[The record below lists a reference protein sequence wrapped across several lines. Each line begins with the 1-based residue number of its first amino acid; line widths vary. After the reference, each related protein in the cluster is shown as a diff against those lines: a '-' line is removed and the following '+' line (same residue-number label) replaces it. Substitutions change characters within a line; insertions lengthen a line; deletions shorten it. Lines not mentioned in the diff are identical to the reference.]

1 MGSAGP
7 GKGGSDSIRGP
18 AATHQRPSRQG
29 DGRIRRELRSS
40 RSACGYHPVMIRP
53 TRDEL
58 LLQVLL
64 TALYLLS
71 VVAVLPLTT
80 MPNQIALIW
89 PATGFCYAA
98 FLIAGLRIWPF
109 LPAGIVLVHALG
121 DPVPPAYVPFSIG
134 ANLLGAVSAMQVLK
148 RVGVARPPALD
159 MRTAWLILA
168 AGLLWAAVSATIGTL
183 GLWITQPELPSPR
196 LAAVQWFLGDVF
208 GIVTV
213 TPFALLA
220 VRAVRRR
227 RPGLPEL
234 VPMERGCWLAALIG
248 SLWLLAQ
255 LPRAG
260 GGYALA
266 TASLPFLVLLWSALR
281 FEVVYTAFGA
291 MLLGS
296 LLVTLAGLGLAG
308 FDRPEGGREITA
320 LLSYVCLWV
329 LLPLVVAI
337 AQHQH
342 RVALA
347 RILRQAT
354 QDDLTGL
361 PNRYA
366 LERSVAELPDDGAP
380 RALAYLDLDQLKL
393 VNDTLGHDQ
402 GDKLIAAVAG
412 VLAAARAPGELL
424 ARLGGDEFALLL
436 QGTPEQAQTRCRHF
450 REAVAGWRGSL
461 AGKPVGARVSV
472 GLVPFRGR
480 GDFHKLLGIADAC
493 CDAAKQA
500 GGDRILC
507 ETDAGAEGTTR
518 MRQALRLTEALESRR
533 FRLYCQSIL
542 PLASGSTGRHYE
554 VLLRLVESETG
565 NVLLPQDFVPAAER
579 YRLATRL
586 DRYVVE
592 DVLAWLEAR
601 PQAVAETRCVSINLS
616 AASLAD
622 EAFADFV
629 RTALRARRVP
639 PDILCFEITETSAL
653 GDLERAQAL
662 IHELRGLGVRFALD
676 DFGSGFAG
684 FGYLKA
690 LEVDYLKIDGRFVQ
704 GMARDALD
712 RIVVQS
718 CTALA
723 CALGRQTVA
732 EWVETPEQLREL
744 RRLGVDH
751 VQGFLI
757 DRPQPIAD
765 YYAQPMP
772 VLSLPVGVD
781 TEAA

>member
-1 MGSAGP
+1 MNGP
-7 GKGGSDSIRGP
+7 IRD
-18 AATHQRPSRQG
+18 R
-29 DGRIRRELRSS
+29 
-40 RSACGYHPVMIRP
+40 V
-53 TRDEL
+53 

-71 VVAVLPLTT
+71 VLAVLPLTT

-89 PATGFCYAA
+89 PATGVCFAA
-98 FLIAGLRIWPF
+98 FLVAGLRVWPF
-109 LPAGIVLVHALG
+109 VPASILLVHALW
-121 DPVPPAYVPFSIG
+121 DPVPLAYVPFSIG
-134 ANLLGAVSAMQVLK
+134 ANLLGALAAMRVL
-148 RVGVARPPALD
+148 RFAGVTSPPTLD
-159 MRTAWLILA
+159 MRTAWLILS
-168 AGLLWAAVSATIGTL
+168 AGLLWASVSAVVGTIG
-183 GLWITQPELPSPR
+183 LWLTTPELPSPR
-196 LAAVQWFLGDVF
+196 LAAVQWLLGDVF

-213 TPFALLA
+213 TPFALLS
-220 VRAVRRR
+220 VRALRQHRRSLAEQA
-227 RPGLPEL
+227 PVEL
-234 VPMERGCWLAALIG
+234 VLWLGSLFG
-248 SLWLLAQ
+248 SLWLLAH

-281 FEVVYTAFGA
+281 FDVIYTAFGA
-291 MLLGS
+291 MVLGS

-308 FDRPEGGREITA
+308 FDRPEGGPEIAA
-320 LLSYVCLWV
+320 LLLYVCLWV

-354 QDDLTGL
+354 QDALTGL

-366 LERSVAELPDDGAP
+366 LERRVAELPDDGLP

-393 VNDTLGHDQ
+393 VNDTLGHHE
-402 GDKLIAAVAG
+402 GDKLIAGVAG
-412 VLAAARAPGELL
+412 VLAAACAPGEQL
-424 ARLGGDEFALLL
+424 ARLGGDEFAVLL
-436 QGTPEQAQTRCRHF
+436 QGTDERVQARCRAL
-450 REAVAGWRGSL
+450 REAVAGWRGTL
-461 AGKPVGARVSV
+461 AGKPIGARVSI
-472 GLVPFRGR
+472 GLVHFRGR
-480 GDFHKLLGIADAC
+480 GDFHRLLGIADAC

-500 GGDRILC
+500 GGDRILG
-507 ETDAGAEGTTR
+507 EADAGSEGTTR
-518 MRQALRLTEALESRR
+518 MRQALRLTEALEGRR
-533 FRLYCQSIL
+533 FQLYCQSIL
-542 PLASGSTGRHYE
+542 PLDSSAPGRHYE
-554 VLLRLVESETG
+554 ILLRLIDADG
-565 NVLLPQDFVPAAER
+565 QVLLPQDFVPAAER

-592 DVLAWLEAR
+592 AVLGWLEAR

-629 RTALRARRVP
+629 RIALRARRVP

-653 GDLERAQAL
+653 GDLKRVQAL

-690 LEVDYLKIDGRFVQ
+690 LDVDYLKIDGRFVQ
-704 GMARDALD
+704 GMAVDALD

-744 RRLGVDH
+744 RRVGVDH

-757 DRPQPIAD
+757 DRPLPITE
-765 YYAQPMP
+765 YYDRPIPTLWPP
-772 VLSLPVGVD
+772 VD
-781 TEAA
+781 AAA